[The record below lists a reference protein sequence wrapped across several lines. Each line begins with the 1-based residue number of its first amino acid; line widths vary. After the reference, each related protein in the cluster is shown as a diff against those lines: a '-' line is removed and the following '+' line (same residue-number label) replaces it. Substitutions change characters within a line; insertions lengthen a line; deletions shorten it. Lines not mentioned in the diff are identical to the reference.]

1 MGTDRTFQ
9 RNTPQFLTV
18 IQLSYSFPSLPSNMN
33 RHLLKLIKNNLL
45 PPLLPTFHKGQLGR
59 LAVIGGCEDYTGAPF
74 FSAHAA
80 MLAGVDLVHVIC
92 DEGASQVIKGYSPDL
107 MVHPYMCSQNDAVID
122 ERMDKI
128 KTVLSRIDVV
138 ILGPGFGRNS
148 PTMLEFLREIA
159 DYAQGKG
166 IPLILDA
173 DALYHLSVDEKL
185 QTIVGKSDNKNIV
198 LTPNVM
204 ELKRL
209 CDAFNVDDDIQA
221 LSRNLKCTVI
231 AKGSA
236 DRISYHGS
244 DIIKCDEPGSLKR
257 VGGQGDS
264 LTGMVGAFL
273 CWGTGA
279 YKKGLYATPDKL
291 SDEDIV
297 KLSCLGGCTATRR
310 AGHAA
315 YTKYGRSMLTS
326 NLHEFISNAYN
337 SF

>member
-1 MGTDRTFQ
+1 
-9 RNTPQFLTV
+9 
-18 IQLSYSFPSLPSNMN
+18 MN
-33 RHLLKLIKNNLL
+33 RNLLKLIKANLL

-92 DEGASQVIKGYSPDL
+92 DEGASQVIKSYSPDL
-107 MVHPYMCSQNDAVID
+107 MVHPYMCSQDNVLIE
-122 ERMDKI
+122 ERIDKI
-128 KTVLSRIDVV
+128 KSVLSRIDVV

-148 PTMLEFLREIA
+148 ATMLEFLKRIA
-159 DYAQGKG
+159 KYVESKG
-166 IPLILDA
+166 IPLVLDA

-185 QTIVGKSDNKNIV
+185 QEILQNSENKNII

-209 CDAFNVDDDIQA
+209 CDAFNIENDIQA
-221 LSRNLKCTVI
+221 LAANLRCTVI

-244 DIIKCDEPGSLKR
+244 DVIKCEEPGSLKR

-264 LTGMVGAFL
+264 LTGMIGAFL

-279 YKKGLYATPDKL
+279 YKQGLYASPDKL

-297 KLSCLGGCTATRR
+297 KLSCFGGCTATRR
-310 AGHAA
+310 AGHLA

-326 NLHEFISNAYN
+326 NLHEFISNAYS